1 MINKSTKGPQRVVS
15 SSTALPAAFDD
26 KPLYD
31 ATNYTFPDTT
41 TVDGIAEVLE
51 VSFVHSCM

>member
-1 MINKSTKGPQRVVS
+1 MHYKVPQRVL
-15 SSTALPAAFDD
+15 SSTTALSAGAFE